1 MCDEALREYALSVE
15 RDPARHRTTIV
26 LDDAERR
33 NTIPFPARAVL
44 ARLFAALSDDRQT
57 RVVVIRGAGT
67 DAFSAGGN
75 IAQFMEADPEELADL
90 AWNVGAPERCAKPV
104 IAQLQGFTFGVGLEL
119 ALACDF
125 RVAATTT
132 VVALPEIKL
141 GMIPGS
147 GGSQRVAA
155 IAGLGRAKD
164 MAMRGRRIPAL
175 EAHAWGLLTSVHSPA
190 ELDQAV
196 ADLVAE
202 LAARPQRRFGRSS
215 ACSTVRTMRHCTLQW
230 TSKVV
235 STRGC
240 ARRPTSPRAYEHSA
254 KSDRRTSQASM
265 SPRPLEATNRT

>member
-119 ALACDF
+119 ALACDY
-125 RVAATTT
+125 
-132 VVALPEIKL
+132 
-141 GMIPGS
+141 G
-147 GGSQRVAA
+147 
-155 IAGLGRAKD
+155 GRASGD
-164 MAMRGRRIPAL
+164 
-175 EAHAWGLLTSVHSPA
+175 
-190 ELDQAV
+190 
-196 ADLVAE
+196 
-202 LAARPQRRFGRSS
+202 
-215 ACSTVRTMRHCTLQW
+215 
-230 TSKVV
+230 
-235 STRGC
+235 
-240 ARRPTSPRAYEHSA
+240 
-254 KSDRRTSQASM
+254 
-265 SPRPLEATNRT
+265 